1 MEFNKSISIIK
12 KAALIL
18 VSLIIL
24 ASCASTQVKRTD
36 ADEVID
42 LSGRWNDTD
51 SRLVAEEMVS
61 DSTSRPWLSDFS
73 TSKGAKPVLIIGTVR
88 NKSSEHIETGVFI
101 KDIERELIN
110 SGKVK
115 FVASKM
121 EREEIR
127 EERVDQQ
134 TFATMD
140 TVKDLVAETGADFM
154 MQGQITSVTDAVD
167 GKKVVLY
174 QVDMEI
180 IHLESNE
187 KVWIGSKELKK
198 FIKKSKTSW

>member
-1 MEFNKSISIIK
+1 MEFK
-12 KAALIL
+12 KITAVRFSAVVLL
-18 VSLIIL
+18 TVFIL
-24 ASCASTQVKRTD
+24 ASCASTQVKRTET
-36 ADEVID
+36 DEVID

-61 DSTSRPWLSDFS
+61 DSLSRAWLSDY
-73 TSKGAKPVLIIGTVR
+73 TAAKGAKPVLIVGTIR

-115 FVASKM
+115 FVASKI
-121 EREEIR
+121 ERDEIR
-127 EERVDQQ
+127 EERKDQQ
-134 TFATMD
+134 TFATMES
-140 TVKDLVAETGADFM
+140 VKDLVAETGADFM
-154 MQGQITSVTDAVD
+154 MIGQIASVTDAVD

-180 IHLESNE
+180 INLESNE
-187 KVWIGSKELKK
+187 KVWIGSKEVKK
-198 FIKKSKTSW
+198 LIKKSKSSW